1 MDEHRECKETED
13 ELWAR
18 IQRLERAVSVLA
30 RSNSNWAMNVS
41 DADEEIISEQLR
53 IIDTN
58 NSQQGANKCKKK

>member
-1 MDEHRECKETED
+1 MDEHKECKETED

-18 IQRLERAVSVLA
+18 IQKLERAVSVLA

-41 DADEEIISEQLR
+41 NADEEIINEQLR

-58 NSQQGANKCKKK
+58 NNNQ

>member
-41 DADEEIISEQLR
+41 NADEEIINEQLR

-58 NSQQGANKCKKK
+58 NSQQGVNKCRKK

>member
-41 DADEEIISEQLR
+41 DADEEIINEQLR

-58 NSQQGANKCKKK
+58 NNQ

>member
-41 DADEEIISEQLR
+41 NADEEIINEQLR

-58 NSQQGANKCKKK
+58 NNNQ